1 MKKFK
6 NIFHKR
12 RITHD
17 FIFNGLD
24 EPTDGKPNFDI
35 SIDCKYSDVNKSD
48 EKVFLVGENIS
59 DINLDKKGLAIL
71 EKEQKFACMAVKID
85 SLFFD
90 YSSYDKKQQA
100 KIKKNGAAIIKPACL
115 KKKCYPFTLS
125 GNLLGYLIPGGD
137 ERICRE
143 LAALFQEKFAVLA
156 PETISVG
163 IAVYP
168 ASNFTKSETII
179 NAVKALDHAAFL
191 GRGSVVVFDAV
202 SLNISGDKFYQQGD
216 LKGAI
221 RELKAA
227 LALDPE
233 NINVINSLGV
243 CFGVLNDFKKAC
255 HEFRKVVEKA
265 PDEVMA
271 IYNLGLA
278 HMFQGNKLKAL
289 DYMLRACRKDPNVFE
304 VLYQIGRLFL
314 DMKNYKKA
322 VRFFKKALV
331 LQPESWPVLRYLG
344 KSYLALH
351 KTKEAINIF
360 EKAIKQNPND
370 AESLSE
376 LGFLMDLQGE
386 NSEITTLFCR
396 HSVCIEPDNGL
407 FRYKLGCLYLKHNQ
421 LEQALKELTKAAQLG
436 YEARADIKE
445 ARSRI
450 RASAV

>member
-1 MKKFK
+1 MA
-6 NIFHKR
+6 
-12 RITHD
+12 HD
-17 FIFNGLD
+17 FILNGVD
-24 EPTDGKPNFDI
+24 ELKDGKYFN
-35 SIDCKYSDVNKSD
+35 VNKQA
-48 EKVFLVGENIS
+48 ENVFLVGENVS
-59 DINLDKKGLAIL
+59 DMNLDKKGLSIL
-71 EKEQKFACMAVKID
+71 EKEQKFACLAVKID
-85 SLFFD
+85 TLFFD
-90 YSSYDKKQQA
+90 FSSQDKKQQT

-115 KKKCYPFTLS
+115 KEKCHPFTLS
-125 GNLLGYLIPGGD
+125 NNLLGYLIPGGN
-137 ERICRE
+137 ERICKN
-143 LAALFQEKFAVLA
+143 LAALFQEKFTILA
-156 PETISVG
+156 PETISIG

-168 ASNFTKSETII
+168 TSNFTKSETII
-179 NAVKALDHAAFL
+179 NAVKALAHAAFL

-227 LALDPE
+227 LVIDPE

-243 CFGVLNDFKKAC
+243 CFGVLNDFEKAV
-255 HEFRKVVEKA
+255 HEFMEVIKKA
-265 PDEVMA
+265 PDEIMA

-278 HMFQGNKLKAL
+278 NMFQGNKLKAL
-289 DYMLRACRKDPNVFE
+289 DYMLMAYHKDPNVFE

-322 VRFFKKALV
+322 VRFFKKALI
-331 LQPESWPVLRYLG
+331 LQPKSWPVLRYLG

-351 KTKEAINIF
+351 MTKEARIIF
-360 EKAIKQNPND
+360 EKAVKQNPND

-396 HSVCIEPDNGL
+396 HSVQIEPDNGL

-421 LEQALKELTKAAQLG
+421 LEQALKELTKADQLG
-436 YEARADIKE
+436 HEARADIKE
-445 ARSRI
+445 VRSRM
-450 RASAV
+450 RANAI